1 MSLSGGNGIRLLLHL
16 HAVTD
21 VLGQSQNGA
30 LIQVIVFEEICAVP
44 FGLSVAEKYGIKGFE
59 NPIDMINDS
68 EIDAVMC
75 TTADPYHE
83 EYVLASIAAGKYVFC
98 EKPLAPKAD
107 ACKRIVEAEMK
118 AGKKLIQVGF
128 MRRYDEGYK
137 QLKAAVDSGKYGEA
151 LLLHCAHRNP
161 SVPDDWD
168 NSMAVENSMVHE
180 IDVLRWLLGEDYATA
195 EVRYGKSTNNG
206 PKDLHDPQIMILTT
220 KSGEE
225 YKKSMYDC
233 ATLAGL
239 LGVKKIVAMAGLPA
253 GNETDTTPNW
263 ITSTVSWPDFMAP
276 AYEYQWKVTIE
287 FWNEFIAHCKKCGI
301 EHIAIEEFP
310 GTMVWSASTLLK
322 LREATDPM
330 LGINLDPSHMMILG
344 ADPIAAARALKGC
357 IFHVH
362 GKDARIERGLADT
375 DGLLEPRP
383 VTESA
388 DRVWNYVAVG
398 CGKDLQWWKEFFSVC
413 HMMGYD
419 GDVSLEMEDL
429 TMTVDAGVN
438 TSIDALRQTISQ

>member
-1 MSLSGGNGIRLLLHL
+1 MGKKVYVDLTHPFSAEIPRWPYFDKPEITNAHTMAKGG
-16 HAVTD
+16 
-21 VLGQSQNGA
+21 VLTSKITCTMHTGTHCDAPRHVMEYEFDGRRA
-30 LIQVIVFEEICAVP
+30 RYTHEM
-44 FGLSVAEKYGIKGFE
+44 
-59 NPIDMINDS
+59 PID
-68 EIDAVMC
+68 AY
-75 TTADPYHE
+75 T
-83 EYVLASIAAGKYVFC
+83 
-98 EKPLAPKAD
+98 
-107 ACKRIVEAEMK
+107 
-118 AGKKLIQVGF
+118 
-128 MRRYDEGYK
+128 
-137 QLKAAVDSGKYGEA
+137 GEA
-151 LLLHCAHRNP
+151 VVLKL
-161 SVPDDWD
+161 D
-168 NSMAVENSMVHE
+168 VEP
-180 IDVLRWLLGEDYATA
+180 W
-195 EVRYGKSTNNG
+195 
-206 PKDLHDPQIMILTT
+206 
-220 KSGEE
+220 
-225 YKKSMYDC
+225 
-233 ATLAGL
+233 TL
-239 LGVKKIVAMAGLPA
+239 I
-253 GNETDTTPNW
+253 TDKHL
-263 ITSTVSWPDFMAP
+263 DEA
-276 AYEYQWKVTIE
+276 
-287 FWNEFIAHCKKCGI
+287 CKKCGI

-330 LGINLDPSHMMILG
+330 LGINPDPSHMMVLG

-429 TMTVDAGVN
+429 TMTVDAGVH